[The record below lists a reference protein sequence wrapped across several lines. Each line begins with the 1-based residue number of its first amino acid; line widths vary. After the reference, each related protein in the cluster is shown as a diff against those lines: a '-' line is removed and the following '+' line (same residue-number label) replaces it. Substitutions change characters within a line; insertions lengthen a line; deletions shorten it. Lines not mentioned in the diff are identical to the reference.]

1 MKLPIPP
8 LSPVE
13 GERCLNTNY
22 LEDINEL
29 DKCIGTEYFEPPMK
43 AT

>member
-22 LEDINEL
+22 LEDIKEL